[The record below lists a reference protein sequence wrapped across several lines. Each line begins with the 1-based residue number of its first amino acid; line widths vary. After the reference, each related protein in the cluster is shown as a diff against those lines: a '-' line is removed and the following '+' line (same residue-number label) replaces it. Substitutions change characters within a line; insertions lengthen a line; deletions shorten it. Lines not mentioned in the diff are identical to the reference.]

1 MPAEE
6 FIRHPKENIM
16 EERIL
21 VLGGTGL
28 LGKPTAYQLKD
39 DGFQVRILARDA
51 NKAQSMFDD
60 IFEIVQGDVTDI
72 SSLEKA
78 MTGCY
83 GVHISVGGWVDQVS
97 AENVASL
104 APKLDVGRISYLSGA
119 TVAEE
124 NRWFPMVAQ
133 KLEAEKAIQNCGV
146 IYTIFCPTW
155 PMEQLIR
162 FARDGKPSLIG
173 KQPLP
178 VHFFV
183 AQDLARM
190 VSKSFQVAEAQNK
203 RIYVYGPE
211 AMTMKT
217 ALERYCARFH
227 PEVEKISVMPI
238 WLAKLLGT
246 LTGNEML
253 KFASGLMAY
262 FDKAA
267 EVGDSSEANAILG
280 APRTTL
286 DAWMETL
293 NQEGE

>member
-1 MPAEE
+1 M
-6 FIRHPKENIM
+6 EN
-16 EERIL
+16 RIL

-28 LGKPTAYQLKD
+28 LGKPTAHQLKT
-39 DGFQVRILARDA
+39 DGFQVRILARDVE
-51 NKAQSMFDD
+51 KAQSMFDD
-60 IFEIVQGDVTDI
+60 SYEIVQGDVTDI
-72 SSLEKA
+72 SSLGKA

-83 GVHISVGGWVDQVS
+83 GVHISVGGSVDQVS

-104 APKLDVGRISYLSGA
+104 APQLDVERIAYISGA

-124 NRWFPMVAQ
+124 NRWFPMVNQ
-133 KLEAEKAIQNCGV
+133 KLEAEIAIRNSGV
-146 IYTIFCPTW
+146 PYTIFCPTW
-155 PMEQLIR
+155 PMEQLVR

-178 VHFFV
+178 VHFFA

-190 VSKSFQVAEAQNK
+190 ISKSYQIAEAQNK
-203 RIYVYGPE
+203 RFYVYGPE

-217 ALERYCARFH
+217 ALDRYCARFH
-227 PEVEKISVMPI
+227 PEVEKISVMPT

-262 FDKAA
+262 FDNAA
-267 EVGDSSEANAILG
+267 EVGDPSEANQILG
-280 APRTTL
+280 APGTTL
-286 DAWMETL
+286 DVWMETL
-293 NQEGE
+293 NE